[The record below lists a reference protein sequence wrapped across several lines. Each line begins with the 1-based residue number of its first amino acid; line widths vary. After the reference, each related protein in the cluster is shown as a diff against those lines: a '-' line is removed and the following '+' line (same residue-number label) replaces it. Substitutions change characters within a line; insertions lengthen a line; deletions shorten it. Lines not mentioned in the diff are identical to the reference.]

1 VSGLSKTAVLSKFLT
16 RQKDKK
22 HVGYRILDGNI
33 CYNFLTRK
41 INISAAAAV
50 WLL

>member
-16 RQKDKK
+16 RQK